1 MDGEDDGGL
10 STWMTNAK
18 IVIYL
23 REHKPKVDEQRD
35 KEMQLMRQE
44 MEKLR
49 EELRGK
55 NGDNNED
62 VVQGSDEEPLE

>member
-10 STWMTNAK
+10 STRMTNTK
-18 IVIYL
+18 IMKYL
-23 REHKPKVDEQRD
+23 REHKQNEHEQRD
-35 KEMQLMRQE
+35 REMQLMRQE
-44 MEKLR
+44 IENLR

-55 NGDNNED
+55 NGDNSED